1 MNTPPSSTPPPPGP
15 GNRPA
20 SSGGNGSQGS
30 QAAQGAQAAE
40 GTGPHAFQFGS
51 FDEQQQQQ
59 LFAGARNDVITFG
72 NPYYLNPNE
81 ALNQSIGSEVFDGSN
96 YTMWSRSMIMGL
108 KMKHK
113 LGFIDGSI
121 PMPPRTSSNFIL
133 WDGCNTAVLS
143 WILNSLNK
151 DLRRSVM
158 SHVNARV
165 LWEELKRRYAKPNAI
180 RIINLEDDIHKCKQ
194 GAQTINQYYT
204 EIKGLWEE
212 YSQFSPIVPCNCA
225 PGNPNPCD
233 AVVAYTERQEA
244 DYLIRFLRGLNPDFE
259 IIKTQL
265 LSQKPLPTVSEAVDD
280 LLLYEQKLKGEKG
293 NTGKKAQSVAL
304 AAGGP
309 TQESGQRGQ
318 GRKYCIYCKR
328 PGHVVDECWRAKR
341 KKEADS
347 NSSSGGSQTGAQ
359 RFAGSVSQASSG
371 DSSTEVGYNSDTPD
385 GSPVSQAKTVAA
397 FTPEEMNRLRLM
409 MQAGANLSP
418 SPPLSPS
425 ITHNAY
431 SVSQYLPPFPNHS
444 GPAKHEDDWFSKRE

>member
-1 MNTPPSSTPPPPGP
+1 MNTSPGSTPPPGP
-15 GNRPA
+15 GNCSG
-20 SSGGNGSQGS
+20 SSGGNGSQGP
-30 QAAQGAQAAE
+30 QAAQGAQAAD
-40 GTGPHAFQFGS
+40 GTGPRAFQFRT
-51 FDEQQQQQ
+51 FYEQQQQQ

-72 NPYYLNPNE
+72 KPYYLNPNE

-121 PMPPRTSSNFIL
+121 PMPPRTSPNFIL
-133 WDGCNTAVLS
+133 WDGCNIAVLS

-151 DLRRSVM
+151 DIRRSVM

-204 EIKGLWEE
+204 ERSK
-212 YSQFSPIVPCNCA
+212 
-225 PGNPNPCD
+225 
-233 AVVAYTERQEA
+233 
-244 DYLIRFLRGLNPDFE
+244 DYG
-259 IIKTQL
+259 K
-265 LSQKPLPTVSEAVDD
+265 KAVDD

-293 NTGKKAQSVAL
+293 NTRKKAQSVAL
-304 AAGGP
+304 AAGAP
-309 TQESGQRGQ
+309 PQESGQRGQ

-347 NSSSGGSQTGAQ
+347 SSNSGGSQTNAQ

-371 DSSTEVGYNSDTPD
+371 DSSTAVSYNSDTPY
-385 GSPVSQAKTVAA
+385 G
-397 FTPEEMNRLRLM
+397 TP
-409 MQAGANLSP
+409 
-418 SPPLSPS
+418 
-425 ITHNAY
+425 
-431 SVSQYLPPFPNHS
+431 
-444 GPAKHEDDWFSKRE
+444 DDWFSKRE